1 VRRSQVP
8 VQLTRDHLLPDDVA
22 YLVQAAKP
30 DRTAI
35 TERTVGDVV
44 PACHVFSGHST
55 TVSATT
61 PEMSAVL
68 VLAGVGA
75 VAAFARR
82 LLVGVRYPAPEN
94 EGTEDGG

>member
-1 VRRSQVP
+1 
-8 VQLTRDHLLPDDVA
+8 
-22 YLVQAAKP
+22 
-30 DRTAI
+30 
-35 TERTVGDVV
+35 
-44 PACHVFSGHST
+44 
-55 TVSATT
+55 
-61 PEMSAVL
+61 MSAVL